1 MPFAADRPSRTRG
14 AVPSEDSAAAAQRQ
28 VWAAGCWAW
37 LADQRAG
44 RRTARRQRRRS
55 ERAVPTWPAA
65 VRREGQPAMG
75 SGATTSSWWGM
86 PTSWNGPL
94 LGP

>member
-65 VRREGQPAMG
+65 VRREGQPAMVPARPPRAG
-75 SGATTSSWWGM
+75 EACRPRETARCSV
-86 PTSWNGPL
+86 L
-94 LGP
+94 